1 MHGVK
6 INNMLHVMEP
16 EEPGAGIQP
25 LVSQLLQVRE
35 GSGSNVYFILGC
47 FFRPVVTSFASGL
60 SLTSTERAS
69 ARGRGLQRR
78 RFWIYKEGSG

>member
-25 LVSQLLQVRE
+25 LVSHHYNLSKKAL
-35 GSGSNVYFILGC
+35 GLNVYFIMGC
-47 FFRPVVTSFASGL
+47 FFTQW
-60 SLTSTERAS
+60 SLHLRQAY
-69 ARGRGLQRR
+69 L
-78 RFWIYKEGSG
+78 